1 MHLANRALY
10 RGRQFFGS
18 VRPHVDAAERAKAFE
33 LLTDGQREL
42 FSSMTPRDQQHC
54 LAVYRKLRDEGHDD
68 QDLLVA
74 ALLHDA
80 GKGEIALW
88 HRVAFV
94 MLDAAPPSLLDR
106 LTRAGDSSHWREA
119 LYRCRNHAELG
130 AALAKQA
137 GSSEQVVHLIREE
150 DHDDAQFAALR
161 SADEAL

>member
-1 MHLANRALY
+1 MRLANRALH

-18 VRPHVDAAERAKAFE
+18 VRPQVDEAKRAEAFE
-33 LLTDGQREL
+33 LLVDGQREL

-68 QDLLVA
+68 QDLLAA

-80 GKGEIALW
+80 GKGKIALW

-94 MLDAAPPSLLDR
+94 MLDAASPSLLDR
-106 LTRAGDSSHWREA
+106 LTRPGDSSDWRET

-130 AALAKQA
+130 AGLAKQA
-137 GSSEQVVHLIREE
+137 GSSEQVVSLIREE
-150 DHDDAQFAALR
+150 DRDDVQLAALHA
-161 SADEAL
+161 ADEGV

>member
-1 MHLANRALY
+1 M
-10 RGRQFFGS
+10 
-18 VRPHVDAAERAKAFE
+18 RPHVDAAERAKAFE

-54 LAVYRKLRDEGHDD
+54 LTVYRKLHDEGHDD
-68 QDLLVA
+68 GDLLAA

-150 DHDDAQFAALR
+150 DHDDVQFAALR
-161 SADEAL
+161 AADEAL

>member
-1 MHLANRALY
+1 MRLANRALY

-18 VRPHVDAAERAKAFE
+18 VRPRVDDAQRTEAFE
-33 LLTDGQREL
+33 VLTDGQRDL
-42 FSSMTPRDQQHC
+42 FSSMTLRDQQHC
-54 LAVYRKLRDEGHDD
+54 LAVYQKLRDDGHDD
-68 QDLLVA
+68 RDLLVA

-80 GKGEIALW
+80 GKGDIALW

-94 MLDAAPPSLLDR
+94 MLDAAASSLLDR

-150 DHDDAQFAALR
+150 DHDDVQLAALR
-161 SADEAL
+161 AADEAF